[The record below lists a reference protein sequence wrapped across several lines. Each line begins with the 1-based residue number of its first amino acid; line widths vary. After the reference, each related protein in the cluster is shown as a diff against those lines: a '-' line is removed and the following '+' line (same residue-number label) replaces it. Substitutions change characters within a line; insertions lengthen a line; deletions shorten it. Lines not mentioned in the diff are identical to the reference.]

1 MNMAHGV
8 IGFERTTGSK
18 GRIFSFFKGYWTA
31 LQERRK
37 REKLRADLSCLND
50 FELNDTGIACGGIAR
65 GEIDY
70 CRREPLYRRTW
81 CPIG

>member
-50 FELNDTGIACGGIAR
+50 FELNDIGIAR

-70 CRREPLYRRTW
+70 VVANRSIDPRGVRSADQ
-81 CPIG
+81 

>member
-50 FELNDTGIACGGIAR
+50 FELNDIGICAR
-65 GEIDY
+65 RDRL
-70 CRREPLYRRTW
+70 CRREPLYRPTW

>member
-1 MNMAHGV
+1 MNTAHGV
-8 IGFERTTGSK
+8 IGFERKSGSK
-18 GRIFSFFKGYWTA
+18 GRIFSFFKGYWAA

-50 FELNDTGIACGGIAR
+50 FELNDIGIAR

-70 CRREPLYRRTW
+70 VVANRSIDPRGVRSPDQ
-81 CPIG
+81 

>member
-50 FELNDTGIACGGIAR
+50 FELNDIGIAR

-70 CRREPLYRRTW
+70 VVANCSIDPRGVRSADQ
-81 CPIG
+81 